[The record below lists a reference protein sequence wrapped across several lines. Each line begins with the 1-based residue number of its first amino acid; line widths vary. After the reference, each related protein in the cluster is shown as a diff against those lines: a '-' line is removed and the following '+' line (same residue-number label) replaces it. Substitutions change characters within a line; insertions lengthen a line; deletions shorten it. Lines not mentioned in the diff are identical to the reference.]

1 MQDEKR
7 RNEIDKKNT
16 STFIYCH
23 HFIDREYN
31 DNSSYKWRKNTKPL
45 YEDTF
50 DTSQFKTITLE
61 NLKEYVDTDEYKV
74 LVMGKPNCEY
84 TNKMIPILEQAQD
97 KFGYETLY
105 VDLRNITEKDREV
118 ILSYD
123 DETKFIEE
131 YLGSTPFIIVF
142 KNNQMIDTWVGY
154 QDYLVFEK
162 FLTSLGLEFEEN

>member
-1 MQDEKR
+1 M
-7 RNEIDKKNT
+7 KKEEMKSIKKTHQLLYIVIILLIVNIMIT
-16 STFIYCH
+16 VVTNG
-23 HFIDREYN
+23 E
-31 DNSSYKWRKNTKPL
+31 KNTKPL